1 MRDRTAIEREI
12 FAARDDLE
20 QNLDRLIHR
29 ARERLAVRA
38 RAGHAIRGFGR
49 DYPNVTTAVVIA
61 CVVVLLLVRR
71 AYRRTA

>member
-12 FAARDDLE
+12 FRARADLE
-20 QNLDRLIHR
+20 ENLDRLMHR

-38 RAGHAIRGFGR
+38 RARHKVREFAR
-49 DYPNVTTAVVIA
+49 DYPNVTTVAILA

>member
-12 FAARDDLE
+12 FDAREDLE
-20 QNLDRLIHR
+20 ENLDRLMHR

-38 RAGHAIRGFGR
+38 RARHAVR
-49 DYPNVTTAVVIA
+49 DFARSYPNVTTLAVIA

-71 AYRRTA
+71 AQRRLA

>member
-12 FAARDDLE
+12 FNARENLE
-20 QNLDRLIHR
+20 ENLDRLMRR

-38 RAGHAIRGFGR
+38 RAGHAVRGLVHE
-49 DYPNVTTAVVIA
+49 YPNLTAVAVVA

-71 AYRRTA
+71 AQRRAA

>member
-12 FAARDDLE
+12 FHAREDLE
-20 QNLDRLIHR
+20 ENLDRLMHR

-38 RAGHAIRGFGR
+38 RAGNAARQFAR
-49 DYPNVTTAVVIA
+49 DFPNVTTVAILA

-71 AYRRTA
+71 AYRRAA

>member
-12 FAARDDLE
+12 FDAREDLE
-20 QNLDRLIHR
+20 QNLDRLMHR

-38 RAGHAIRGFGR
+38 RTGHAVRELVR
-49 DYPNVTTAVVIA
+49 EYPNVTTVAVIA

-71 AYRRTA
+71 TQRRVA

>member
-1 MRDRTAIEREI
+1 MRDRTSIEREI
-12 FAARDDLE
+12 FAAREDLE
-20 QNLDRLIHR
+20 QNLDRLVHR

-38 RAGHAIRGFGR
+38 RAGHAIRGFAR

>member
-12 FAARDDLE
+12 FDAREDLE
-20 QNLDRLIHR
+20 DNLDRLMHR

-38 RAGHAIRGFGR
+38 RASHAARQFTR
-49 DYPNVTTAVVIA
+49 DFPNVTTLAIVA
-61 CVVVLLLVRR
+61 CVVLVLLARR

>member
-12 FAARDDLE
+12 FDAREDLE
-20 QNLDRLIHR
+20 DNLDRLMHR
-29 ARERLAVRA
+29 VRERLAVRA
-38 RAGHAIRGFGR
+38 RAGHAIRGFAR
-49 DYPNVTTAVVIA
+49 DYPNVTTAVAIA

>member
-12 FAARDDLE
+12 FNARADLE
-20 QNLDRLIHR
+20 ENLDRLMHK

-38 RAGHAIRGFGR
+38 RAGHAIRGFVH
-49 DYPNVTTAVVIA
+49 DYPNVTTVAVIA

-71 AYRRTA
+71 AQRRRA

>member
-12 FAARDDLE
+12 FDAREDLE
-20 QNLDRLIHR
+20 DNLDRLIHR

-38 RAGHAIRGFGR
+38 RAGRAIRGFGR
-49 DYPNVTTAVVIA
+49 DYPNVTTVVVIA

>member
-12 FAARDDLE
+12 FQAREDLE
-20 QNLDRLIHR
+20 DNLARLMHR

-38 RAGHAIRGFGR
+38 RAGHAIRTVAR
-49 DYPNVTTAVVIA
+49 NYPNVTTVAVIA

-71 AYRRTA
+71 AYRRAA

>member
-12 FAARDDLE
+12 FDAREHLE
-20 QNLDRLIHR
+20 ENLDRLMHR

-38 RAGHAIRGFGR
+38 RASNAARRFAR
-49 DYPNVTTAVVIA
+49 NYPNVTTVAIVA

-71 AYRRTA
+71 AFRRAA

>member
-12 FAARDDLE
+12 FNAREDLE
-20 QNLDRLIHR
+20 NNLDRLMHR
-29 ARERLAVRA
+29 ARERLALRA
-38 RAGHAIRGFGR
+38 RAGNAARRFAHDF
-49 DYPNVTTAVVIA
+49 PTVTTVAIVA

>member
-12 FAARDDLE
+12 FRARQNLE
-20 QNLDRLIHR
+20 ENLDRLMHR

-38 RAGHAIRGFGR
+38 RAGHAARQFVR
-49 DYPNVTTAVVIA
+49 DYPNVTTVAIVA

>member
-12 FAARDDLE
+12 FRARQDLE
-20 QNLDRLIHR
+20 ENLDRLMHR

-38 RAGHAIRGFGR
+38 RAGHAARQFAR
-49 DYPNVTTAVVIA
+49 DYPNVTTVTILA

>member
-12 FAARDDLE
+12 FDARVDLE
-20 QNLDRLIHR
+20 DNLDRLMHR
-29 ARERLAVRA
+29 ARERLALRA
-38 RAGHAIRGFGR
+38 RASHAARRFVR
-49 DYPNVTTAVVIA
+49 DFPNVTTVAIVA

>member
-12 FAARDDLE
+12 FNAREDLE
-20 QNLDRLIHR
+20 NNLDRLMHR
-29 ARERLAVRA
+29 ARERLALRA
-38 RAGHAIRGFGR
+38 RAGNAARRFAR
-49 DYPNVTTAVVIA
+49 DFPTVTTVAIVA

>member
-12 FAARDDLE
+12 FAAREDLE
-20 QNLDRLIHR
+20 QNLDRLVHR

-38 RAGHAIRGFGR
+38 RAGHAIRGFAR
-49 DYPNVTTAVVIA
+49 DYPNVTTVVVIA

-71 AYRRTA
+71 AYRRTE